1 MVFTARDQIF
11 SAFQPTATSRNPEG
25 EVVSLQLHNPL
36 GEEAAP
42 VSCACQSSGNK
53 LCESELQTLSS
64 CCPLYLPSSL
74 ARSLLFPA
82 DQTQLE
88 QDGVGGLRVLLRFIL
103 NPILEIGK
111 TALRGQTLWPPYL
124 HGCPEFIPFCGG
136 SVSVYCKVFSW

>member
-25 EVVSLQLHNPL
+25 EVVSLQLHSPL

-42 VSCACQSSGNK
+42 ISCACQSNGNK
-53 LCESELQTLSS
+53 LFENELQTLSS
-64 CCPLYLPSSL
+64 CCPLYRPSSL

-88 QDGVGGLRVLLRFIL
+88 QDGVGGS
-103 NPILEIGK
+103 
-111 TALRGQTLWPPYL
+111 
-124 HGCPEFIPFCGG
+124 G
-136 SVSVYCKVFSW
+136 SC